1 MKVSRLIFVIA
12 SIIIGVWLLGLVF
25 RFAAWLINGLL
36 YVAAIV
42 VIVGLIAAF
51 IEQRKNKDVTR

>member
-1 MKVSRLIFVIA
+1 MKLSRLLLTVALIV
-12 SIIIGVWLLGLVF
+12 IGVWLLGLAF

-42 VIVGLIAAF
+42 VIVWLISLF
-51 IEQRKNKDVTR
+51 FEQRNKPKV

>member
-1 MKVSRLIFVIA
+1 MFMKLSRLIYVIA
-12 SIIIGVWLLGLVF
+12 IIIIAAWLLGLVF

-42 VIVGLIAAF
+42 LIIGLVANYL
-51 IEQRKNKDVTR
+51 ERRKQK

>member
-1 MKVSRLIFVIA
+1 MFMKLSRLIYVIA
-12 SIIIGVWLLGLVF
+12 IIIIAAWLLGLVF

-42 VIVGLIAAF
+42 LIIGLVADYL
-51 IEQRKNKDVTR
+51 ERRKQK

>member
-1 MKVSRLIFVIA
+1 MKLSRLIFIIA
-12 SIIIGVWLLGLVF
+12 GIIVGVWILGLVF

-42 VIVGLIAAF
+42 VIFGLISVY
-51 IEQRKNKDVTR
+51 IEQRKKS

>member
-1 MKVSRLIFVIA
+1 MKLSRLLLTIALVVIGA
-12 SIIIGVWLLGLVF
+12 WLLGLVF

-42 VIVGLIAAF
+42 VIVWLISLF
-51 IEQRKNKDVTR
+51 FERRSKPRI